1 MTNFF
6 YSGVKH
12 YGLVMKDT
20 PNWNRVIHK
29 AKERDSDFLTAY
41 VESRAIPWQFEFQ
54 NVKYRKTCSMDTVLM
69 TLFLLCQRKMITEK
83 AIKMASS
90 PIESIL
96 QLIEKGL
103 HAQARYT
110 YLEYIFTH
118 RAPRFQTTAKKG
130 DNPFNCTS
138 SIMDMA
144 SYCPLFIFN
153 EKITREKCSKC
164 HCPGGLQTRKD
175 ACKLGTLVHT
185 EILCPQEKII
195 NAKGYSGKVALPCGS
210 RISGAG
216 ASILMVMT
224 MNRQIWMR

>member
-1 MTNFF
+1 
-6 YSGVKH
+6 
-12 YGLVMKDT
+12 MKDT
-20 PNWNRVIHK
+20 PDWNRAIHK
-29 AKERDSDFLTAY
+29 AKERDSDFLTEY

-54 NVKYRKTCSMDTVLM
+54 NVKYIKTCSMDTVLM

-164 HCPGGLQTRKD
+164 QCPGGVQTRKG

-195 NAKGYSGKVALPCGS
+195 NAKG
-210 RISGAG
+210 
-216 ASILMVMT
+216 
-224 MNRQIWMR
+224 